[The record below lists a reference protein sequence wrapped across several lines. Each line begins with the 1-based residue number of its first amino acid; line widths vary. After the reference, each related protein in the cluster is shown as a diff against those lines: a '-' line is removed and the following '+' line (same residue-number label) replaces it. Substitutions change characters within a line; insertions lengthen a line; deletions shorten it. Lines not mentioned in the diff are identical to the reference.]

1 MEDHTPIRIFIGGKE
16 VDVDA
21 QERVGDEIH
30 VKINEPVF
38 FSETGKLGFVE
49 IEMPK
54 RMAV

>member
-16 VDVDA
+16 VDVDT

-49 IEMPK
+49 IEMPR
-54 RMAV
+54 RMVV